1 MITWGDARSRKE
13 KIEKEEAGVT
23 KQMRGRL
30 YVVNGKIKAPQRK
43 TLIPTWLLLLSE
55 KGMEIPK
62 SRQ

>member
-1 MITWGDARSRKE
+1 LITWGDARSRKE